1 MPVGGPSQVRRGPVA
16 PAATSTA
23 THVEL
28 AAMDRALDLAR
39 RGPAAGP
46 NPRVGCVLLGAD
58 GRTLAEGW
66 HEGAGTPHAEAAAVA
81 AARASGAELRGATAV
96 VTLEPCR
103 HTGRTPPCADL
114 LLESGVAR
122 VVYGLA
128 DPNPAAAG
136 GAARL
141 AAAGVDVVGGVRE
154 AEAAAL
160 LRVWAGAVR
169 AGRPWV
175 TLKLAASLDG
185 RVAAAD
191 GSARW
196 ITSPQARAHAHR
208 LRADVGAIAVGM
220 GTVVADDPALTA
232 RAADGTLA
240 ERQPLRVVVGL
251 RDVPTAARLRAPGGE
266 LVHVR
271 SHDPAE
277 VLAVLAD
284 RQVRHLLLEGGPTL
298 AAAFLRA
305 GLVDEVVAYVA
316 PVLLGAGPAAVG
328 DLGIGTIAGALRL
341 RLRSVEQV
349 GSDVLVVAEL
359 PGAEDAAGG
368 HVDGG
373 DVGEQGPGS
382 GPAGEEN

>member
-1 MPVGGPSQVRRGPVA
+1 MGDLSPDLRGSVT
-16 PAATSTA
+16 PAE
-23 THVEL
+23 V

-39 RGPAAGP
+39 RGPAHGS
-46 NPRVGCVLLGAD
+46 NPRVGCVLLGHD

-81 AARASGAELRGATAV
+81 AARADGVDLRGATAV

-114 LLESGVAR
+114 LLTAGIVR
-122 VVYGLA
+122 VVYGLD
-128 DPNPAAAG
+128 DPNPQAAG
-136 GAARL
+136 GARRL
-141 AAAGVDVVGGVRE
+141 ADAGVAVVGGVRE
-154 AEAAAL
+154 PEAAAL

-196 ITSPQARAHAHR
+196 ITSPEARAHAHR
-208 LRADVGAIAVGM
+208 LRADVGAIAVGT

-232 RAADGTLA
+232 REDGTTSA
-240 ERQPLRVVVGL
+240 HQPLRVVIGL
-251 RDVPTAARLRAPGGE
+251 RDVPQDARLRGPGGE

-271 SHDPAE
+271 SHDPAD
-277 VLAVLAD
+277 VLELLAE
-284 RQVRHLLLEGGPTL
+284 RGVRHLLVEGGPTVS
-298 AAAFLRA
+298 AAFLRA

-328 DLGIGTIAGALRL
+328 DLGITGIGGALRM
-341 RLRSVEQV
+341 RTRSVEQV
-349 GSDVLVVAEL
+349 GPDVVIVAET
-359 PGAEDAAGG
+359 
-368 HVDGG
+368 
-373 DVGEQGPGS
+373 GPGS
-382 GPAGEEN
+382 SPVGEEH